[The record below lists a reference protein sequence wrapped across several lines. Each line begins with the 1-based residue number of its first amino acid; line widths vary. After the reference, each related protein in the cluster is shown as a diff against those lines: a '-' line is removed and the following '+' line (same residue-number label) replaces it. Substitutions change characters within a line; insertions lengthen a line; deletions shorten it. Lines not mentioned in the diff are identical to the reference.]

1 MCVPEHPKARARRTF
16 TLIAKSLQGL
26 ANMTTFGSKEPWMD
40 PMNIFISSSKTEF
53 RSFIDQI
60 CSVPLKAP
68 AKAVSPSYATPIQM
82 LGRLPA
88 TSREGFPSLPYL
100 IDSAQRFANL
110 VSLWLGHFPAS
121 KFENEVTQQPLHDF
135 HDACLEVHRLTSNAV
150 QSTGGQYLPDKTLD
164 RKSDLTA
171 EEVTHAVTQANGI
184 PTRPP
189 RPSAGTTSSGNGLRI
204 SHARNRSSLDG
215 RSPLDRQ
222 ESVDPAD
229 NNTTSGPASAT
240 FDQSRIP
247 TSRFNMSDGQ
257 GSSTSKTS
265 PSISF
270 HRPLI
275 PRNRPSHGSQDT
287 P

>member
-1 MCVPEHPKARARRTF
+1 
-16 TLIAKSLQGL
+16 
-26 ANMTTFGSKEPWMD
+26 MTTFGNKEPWMD
-40 PMNIFISSSKTEF
+40 PMNIFIGSSKAEF

-68 AKAVSPSYATPIQM
+68 TKAVSPSYATPIQM

-110 VSLWLGHFPAS
+110 VSLWLGHVPAS
-121 KFENEVTQQPLHDF
+121 KFENEVIQQPLHDF
-135 HDACLEVHRLTSNAV
+135 HNTCLEIHQLTSNAV
-150 QSTGGQYLPDKTLD
+150 QSAGSQHLPGKTLD
-164 RKSDLTA
+164 RKSDLA
-171 EEVTHAVTQANGI
+171 AGEAMYAATQANGV

-189 RPSAGTTSSGNGLRI
+189 KPSTGTASSSNGLRV
-204 SHARNRSSLDG
+204 SHTRNGSFLDG
-215 RSPLDRQ
+215 PSPLDGQ

-229 NNTTSGPASAT
+229 NNTTPSPASTT

-247 TSRFNMSDGQ
+247 SSRFNMNDGQ

-275 PRNRPSHGSQDT
+275 PRNRPSHGSQD
-287 P
+287 PS

>member
-1 MCVPEHPKARARRTF
+1 
-16 TLIAKSLQGL
+16 
-26 ANMTTFGSKEPWMD
+26 MTTFGSKEPWMD
-40 PMNIFISSSKTEF
+40 RMNIFIGSSKAEF

-121 KFENEVTQQPLHDF
+121 KFENEVMQQPLHDF
-135 HDACLEVHRLTSNAV
+135 HHTCLEIHQLTSNAV
-150 QSTGGQYLPDKTLD
+150 QSAGSQHLPDKTLD
-164 RKSDLTA
+164 RKSDLIA
-171 EEVTHAVTQANGI
+171 EEVTHAVTQANGV

-189 RPSAGTTSSGNGLRI
+189 RPSTGTTSSSNGLRI
-204 SHARNRSSLDG
+204 SHTRNGNSLDG
-215 RSPLDRQ
+215 RSPLGQQD
-222 ESVDPAD
+222 SVDPAN
-229 NNTTSGPASAT
+229 NNTTSSSASTT
-240 FDQSRIP
+240 FDRSRIP
-247 TSRFNMSDGQ
+247 SSRSNMSDGQ

-275 PRNRPSHGSQDT
+275 PRNRPLYGSQDT
-287 P
+287 S

>member
-1 MCVPEHPKARARRTF
+1 MCVPDHPKARARRTF

-40 PMNIFISSSKTEF
+40 PMNIFIGSSKAEF

-60 CSVPLKAP
+60 CSVPLKP
-68 AKAVSPSYATPIQM
+68 PTKAVSPSYATPIQM

-121 KFENEVTQQPLHDF
+121 GFENEVVQQPLHDF
-135 HDACLEVHRLTSNAV
+135 HNACLEIHQLTSKAV
-150 QSTGGQYLPDKTLD
+150 QSAGSQYLPDKMLD
-164 RKSDLTA
+164 RKTDLTA
-171 EEVTHAVTQANGI
+171 EEVTYAIAQANGV

-189 RPSAGTTSSGNGLRI
+189 RPSTGTTSGSNGLRV
-204 SHARNRSSLDG
+204 SHTRNGSYLD
-215 RSPLDRQ
+215 SPSALDRQ
-222 ESVDPAD
+222 EFVDPAD
-229 NNTTSGPASAT
+229 DNSTSSPASAT
-240 FDQSRIP
+240 FDQSKIP
-247 TSRFNMSDGQ
+247 SSRSNMNDVQ
-257 GSSTSKTS
+257 GSSTSKNS

-270 HRPLI
+270 HRPLV
-275 PRNRPSHGSQDT
+275 PRNRPLHGSQDT
-287 P
+287 S

>member
-1 MCVPEHPKARARRTF
+1 
-16 TLIAKSLQGL
+16 
-26 ANMTTFGSKEPWMD
+26 MD
-40 PMNIFISSSKTEF
+40 RMNIFIGSSKAEF

-68 AKAVSPSYATPIQM
+68 TKAVSPSYATPIQI

-110 VSLWLGHFPAS
+110 VSLWLSHFPAS
-121 KFENEVTQQPLHDF
+121 SFENEVVQQPLHDF
-135 HDACLEVHRLTSNAV
+135 HNACLEIHQLTSNAV
-150 QSTGGQYLPDKTLD
+150 QLAGSQYLPGKTLD
-164 RKSDLTA
+164 RKSDFTA
-171 EEVTHAVTQANGI
+171 EDVTYAVAQANGV

-189 RPSAGTTSSGNGLRI
+189 RPSTGTTSSSDGLRVG
-204 SHARNRSSLDG
+204 HTRNGSVLDNHP
-215 RSPLDRQ
+215 PLDRQ
-222 ESVDPAD
+222 GFVDPAD
-229 NNTTSGPASAT
+229 DNTISSPASAT
-240 FDQSRIP
+240 FDQSRNP
-247 TSRFNMSDGQ
+247 SSRSNMNDVQ

-275 PRNRPSHGSQDT
+275 PRNRLLHGSQDT
-287 P
+287 S